1 MEAPVEIAS
10 LLSRRSS
17 PTPSAESP
25 RIAYATA
32 NDLKLQLQLQHHQQQ
47 QQQQQQNQPRS
58 PPPPY
63 TEKEKAAGPSSSGLR
78 TIAEVPAWYAAN
90 QHILTG
96 YRPLTPSVRFC
107 LASLGSLHNETIN
120 IYSHLIPGALALV
133 GNAAILAYFRTHFP
147 GALLADQLVFHIFL
161 TGSVTC
167 FGVSA
172 AYHALLCHSK
182 KYHDLWLRLDYLA
195 IIVQI
200 LGSFISGIYM
210 GFYCEPG
217 PRALHWGM
225 IGCLSFATTIVMLH
239 PGLQSQEYRLL
250 RLYTFVATGLSGFA
264 PVFHAMALFPHD
276 QLEKHMGVRYYYL
289 EGIFIL
295 TGALIYGLHFPE
307 KWYPFRFDIFGASHQ
322 IFHICVVLGA
332 ASHFYGI
339 LSAYQYTYEHPRCPA

>member
-17 PTPSAESP
+17 PAPSAESESP

-32 NDLKLQLQLQHHQQQ
+32 NDLKLQQQQ
-47 QQQQQQNQPRS
+47 LHQHPRS
-58 PPPPY
+58 PPPY
-63 TEKEKAAGPSSSGLR
+63 TEKEKTTQGHGPEHWPSNGLR
-78 TIAEVPAWYAAN
+78 TIAEVPVWYAAN
-90 QHILTG
+90 HHILTG

-107 LASLGSLHNETIN
+107 LASLGSLHNETVN
-120 IYSHLIPGALALV
+120 IYSHLIPGALALL

-172 AYHALLCHSK
+172 SYHALLCHSK

-195 IIVQI
+195 IIAQI

-225 IGCLSFATTIVMLH
+225 IGCLSLATCVVMLH

-264 PVFHAMALFPHD
+264 PIFHAMALFPHD

-295 TGALIYGLHFPE
+295 TGALIYALHFPE
-307 KWYPFRFDIFGASHQ
+307 KWHPVRFDIFGASHQ

-339 LSAYQYTYEHPRCPA
+339 LSAYQYTYDHPRCPA